1 MTEVSVIGLGAMGT
15 ALAMALVGADRELT
29 VWNRTPE
36 KMRPLVAAG
45 ARQATSFDDAVA
57 ASPKVIVCLPGYSAT
72 SELFLDKDTQALLAG
87 RTVVQLSTASPK
99 EAVDAEKWFAE
110 RNASFLAGAILCWPG
125 NIGTESGKI
134 VVAGHQKAFE
144 DCGSELRALAGGLR
158 YLGPNIRAPST
169 VDLAFLSR
177 TLGIIFG
184 SIHGALV
191 CEAEGVPV
199 SEFTAILP
207 PGDRAVPLTET
218 INNGTFDTISE
229 AGASVDVAW
238 AAVRQL
244 KQQAQDSGI
253 NSELPDL
260 MAAWVN
266 RAQAAGFGA
275 QETAAVIKT
284 LRTKI

>member
-1 MTEVSVIGLGAMGT
+1 MTDISVIGLGAMGA
-15 ALAMALVGADRELT
+15 ALAKTLVDAGRNVT
-29 VWNRTPE
+29 IWNRTPE
-36 KMRPLVAAG
+36 KMQSLVEVGAVPAAN
-45 ARQATSFDDAVA
+45 FDEAIV
-57 ASPKVIVCLPGYSAT
+57 ASPIVMICLPSYDAT
-72 SELFLDKDTQALLAG
+72 TELFSDKNARDHLSG
-87 RTVVQLSTASPK
+87 RFVIQLSTASPK
-99 EAVDAEKWFAE
+99 EAAIAEKWFREQKAM
-110 RNASFLAGAILCWPG
+110 FLAGAILCWPG
-125 NIGTESGKI
+125 DIGTKSGKI
-134 VVAGHQKAFE
+134 VAAGPQNVF
-144 DCGSELRALAGGLR
+144 DNCSGDLRNLAGGLR

-177 TLGIIFG
+177 ILGIIFG

-218 INNGTFDTISE
+218 INNGTFDTISA

-238 AAVRQL
+238 AAVSQMQ
-244 KQQAQDSGI
+244 QQARDAGI

-266 RAQAAGFGA
+266 RAQSAGYGA
-275 QETAAVIKT
+275 QETAAVIKP
-284 LRTKI
+284 LRS

>member
-1 MTEVSVIGLGAMGT
+1 MTDISVVGLGAMGT
-15 ALAMALVGADRELT
+15 ALAMALLDAGRDVT
-29 VWNRTPE
+29 VWNRTAE
-36 KMRPLVAAG
+36 KMQPLVAAG
-45 ARQATSFDDAVA
+45 AERATDFRNAIA
-57 ASPKVIVCLPGYSAT
+57 ASHKVILCLPGYSVT
-72 SELFLDKDTQALLAG
+72 DELFADRKVQDELAG
-87 RTVVQLSTASPK
+87 RIVVQLSTASPK
-99 EAVDAEKWFAE
+99 ESVAAERWFAE
-110 RNASFLAGAILCWPG
+110 RHAAFLAGAILCWPG

-134 VVAGHQKAFE
+134 VVAGQQSAFD
-144 DCGSELRALAGGLR
+144 DCERELRALAGGLR
-158 YLGPNIRAPST
+158 YLGPNVRAPST

-244 KQQAQDSGI
+244 KQQAQDAGI

-260 MAAWVN
+260 MVAWVN
-266 RAQAAGFGA
+266 RAQALGLGA
-275 QETAAVIKT
+275 QETAAIIKA
-284 LRTKI
+284 LRT